1 MLQHWHPAHT
11 GHWWS
16 ACRWSC
22 CSLVSNH
29 TQRSWISSAPHEHVS
44 RLTAVEEPGLRLV
57 STSPGGSSSCGL
69 AQSLFDS
76 VSPGLALLR
85 ASVTSDNP
93 VPCFHPPS
101 LHLFWVSICVSVLPA
116 PVWAAY
122 LCICRMA
129 TTLWSLLAAQYFP
142 VLTAWVLDV

>member
-1 MLQHWHPAHT
+1 MEDRSLVGQQEVGMPARQPKCSSIGTQPALDT
-11 GHWWS
+11 G
-16 ACRWSC
+16 RWSC

-85 ASVTSDNP
+85 VSVTCHNS

-101 LHLFWVSICVSVLPA
+101 LHLF
-116 PVWAAY
+116 
-122 LCICRMA
+122 
-129 TTLWSLLAAQYFP
+129 
-142 VLTAWVLDV
+142 